1 MSNHNVRNEPAPAWE
16 SSAQN
21 NLSKPAGIPLIKS
34 VGCAACWGAKNISL
48 TRACLPPTPI
58 NLAL

>member
-34 VGCAACWGAKNISL
+34 VGCAAC
-48 TRACLPPTPI
+48 
-58 NLAL
+58 